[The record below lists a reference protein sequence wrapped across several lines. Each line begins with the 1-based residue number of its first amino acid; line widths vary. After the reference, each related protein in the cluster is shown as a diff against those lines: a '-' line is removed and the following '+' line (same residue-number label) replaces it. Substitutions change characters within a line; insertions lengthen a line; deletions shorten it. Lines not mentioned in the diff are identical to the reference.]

1 MTLLLSIYWFESRYI
16 FHYSST
22 ITYSNLKGFILI
34 AKKTI
39 NSIIFFIIIAISFTS
54 NAISVSVSSVCK
66 NNIKSYNF
74 DSFGYDPDFKIV
86 FSSTTFDSDFTV
98 KVVDSKDLAD
108 IVIEDN
114 ELISDH
120 EVCESENG
128 DTVKISNYGYDSDFT
143 VKKISNY
150 SSEPA
155 DFTIFNNSKILST
168 EEAISI
174 FILPNYS
181 ILDLQ

>member
-74 DSFGYDPDFKIV
+74 SSFTYNPDFEIV
-86 FSSTTFDSDFTV
+86 FSSTAFDPDFTV

-128 DTVKISNYGYDSDFT
+128 DTVKISNYGYDPDFT
-143 VKKISNY
+143 VKISNY
-150 SSEPA
+150 SFEPA

>member
-1 MTLLLSIYWFESRYI
+1 MI
-16 FHYSST
+16 
-22 ITYSNLKGFILI
+22 N
-34 AKKTI
+34 KKII
-39 NSIIFFIIIAISFTS
+39 NSIIFFIIIAISLTS
-54 NAISVSVSSVCK
+54 NAITVSVSSVCK

-98 KVVDSKDLAD
+98 K
-108 IVIEDN
+108 
-114 ELISDH
+114 
-120 EVCESENG
+120 
-128 DTVKISNYGYDSDFT
+128 
-143 VKKISNY
+143 KISNY

-155 DFTIFNNSKILST
+155 DFTIFNDSKILST

-174 FILPNYS
+174 LILPNYS